1 MNEVGKLLLQAGKLA
16 RELGI
21 DLADVAPTGRAI
33 SVADIRAH
41 DTDGVRETRTR
52 ATGVRKHTAD
62 AMTASARTI
71 PQVTEFVTVDVT
83 ATMDL
88 VELLRPTIT
97 DAKLTPLTIV
107 AKVALAMLAERPE
120 VNSHWDDEGQEIVTP
135 QYVNLGIAVAAPRG
149 LLVPVVDDAHTMSMR
164 ELCRAIA
171 TAGERARSGH
181 ATPAEL
187 MGGTFTITNFGVFG
201 VDAGTPLILPGQG
214 AILGVGSIAK
224 RPWVIGDDVV
234 ARWVTTLALTFD
246 HRLIDG
252 EQASALLAGLA
263 AMLTDPRLLLGRV

>member
-1 MNEVGKLLLQAGKLA
+1 
-16 RELGI
+16 
-21 DLADVAPTGRAI
+21 
-33 SVADIRAH
+33 
-41 DTDGVRETRTR
+41 
-52 ATGVRKHTAD
+52 
-62 AMTASARTI
+62 MTTSARTI

-88 VELLRPTIT
+88 VELLRPRIS
-97 DAKLTPLTIV
+97 DAKLTPLAIV
-107 AKVALAMLAERPE
+107 AKAALRMLAERSD
-120 VNSHWDDEGQEIVTP
+120 VNSHWDDESREIVSP
-135 QYVNLGIAVAAPRG
+135 GHVNLGIAAATPRG
-149 LLVPVVDDAHTMSMR
+149 LLVPVIADAQTMSLR

-171 TAGERARSGH
+171 TAAERARSGS

-201 VDAGTPLILPGQG
+201 IDAGAPMVLPGQG

-224 RPWVIGDDVV
+224 RPWVIGDDVT

-252 EQASALLAGLA
+252 QEGSAFLSGVA
-263 AMLTDPRLLLGRV
+263 ALLTDPRLLLV